1 MTHVEV
7 TRDPEAS
14 QYVATLDGA
23 RAGFIDYFARAGVVE
38 LIHTEVDDA
47 FAGKG
52 IASTLARHALD
63 DIRSQSMQV
72 IATCE
77 YVRAWI
83 EKHPAYQDLVVRNT
97 AG

>member
-14 QYVATLDGA
+14 QYVATLDGV

-38 LIHTEVDDA
+38 LIHTEVDDK
-47 FAGKG
+47 FVGRG
-52 IASTLARHALD
+52 VASTLVRHALD
-63 DIRSQSMQV
+63 DIRSQGMQV
-72 IATCE
+72 IPSCP
-77 YVRAWI
+77 YVREWL
-83 EKHPAYQDLVVRNT
+83 EKHPDYDSLVLRNT